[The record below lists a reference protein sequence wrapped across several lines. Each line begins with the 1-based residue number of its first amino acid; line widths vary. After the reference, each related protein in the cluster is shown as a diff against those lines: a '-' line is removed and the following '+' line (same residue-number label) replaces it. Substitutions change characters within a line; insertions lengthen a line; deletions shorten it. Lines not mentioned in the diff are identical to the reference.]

1 MMELWWLVWL
11 QISNVVHFNAIYT
24 TLPTCYDSA
33 MFVKLRMWMGE
44 ERFSFTYFTPG
55 DSYNCDSYLPV
66 LFIKTFACYLRI

>member
-33 MFVKLRMWMGE
+33 MFVKLRIGWVKK
-44 ERFSFTYFTPG
+44 
-55 DSYNCDSYLPV
+55 DSR
-66 LFIKTFACYLRI
+66 LRISHLVIAITVIHTYRYCLLKHLLAT